1 MPRLSQCLQTA
12 PSPRTTLISDVMLL
26 AVQPEARIEEVTPTR
41 KSRVSLA
48 TTLTALLSMGTEPVP
63 ARRCW
68 GAGEG
73 SCHKNPQADLA
84 QLARNFKRFQKRP
97 RKRSP
102 GKLWVA
108 GIAAGNWAGDRE
120 SGQVPLWGA
129 RENTAD
135 AAERLLQ
142 RHPKPF
148 GPFRLIPAVGGREQK
163 AGAAG
168 TLCGWPGRRF
178 CGNEIQLVKRLE
190 EPIQQYGSRS
200 NSAYEIV
207 NVKSRVTLLS
217 SQCTRLS
224 MNHCL

>member
-12 PSPRTTLISDVMLL
+12 PSPRTTLTSDVMSLT
-26 AVQPEARIEEVTPTR
+26 VQPEARIEEITSSRKTP
-41 KSRVSLA
+41 VSLA
-48 TTLTALLSMGTEPVP
+48 AVPTAILSIGAEPVP

-84 QLARNFKRFQKRP
+84 QLARKFKRFQKRP

-108 GIAAGNWAGDRE
+108 GIRSWHWAGGRQG
-120 SGQVPLWGA
+120 GQVPLWGA

-142 RHPKPF
+142 LHAKPF
-148 GPFRLIPAVGGREQK
+148 GPFMLIPGVGGREQR

-168 TLCGWPGRRF
+168 TLCERPGRRF
-178 CGNEIQLVKRLE
+178 CGNEIQLVMRLE
-190 EPIQQYGSRS
+190 EPIQQYGSRRH
-200 NSAYEIV
+200 SAYEICNV
-207 NVKSRVTLLS
+207 NPQFTLLS
-217 SQCTRLS
+217 CQCTRLS
-224 MNHCL
+224 MIHCL